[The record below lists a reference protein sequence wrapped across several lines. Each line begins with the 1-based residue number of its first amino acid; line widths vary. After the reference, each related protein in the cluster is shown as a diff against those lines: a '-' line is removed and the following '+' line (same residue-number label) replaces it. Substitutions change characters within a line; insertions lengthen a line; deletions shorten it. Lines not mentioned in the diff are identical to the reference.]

1 MNDTVNGRL
10 SGLDHLRAF
19 AITYVFFYHYQ
30 SLFPHPDW
38 LERLA
43 DFGWTGVDLF
53 FVLSGYLMGG
63 QLLRQVATTQHV
75 GITDFY
81 IKRFF
86 RIVPV
91 YLVVVA
97 AYFLFP
103 AVREFSTIP
112 PLWKF
117 LTFTQNLALDVPNGH
132 AFSHAWSLCVEEHFY
147 LVLPI
152 LVTWLGT
159 SHTSKPVRAGWIAVL
174 MLIGG
179 MAIRALAWLEWVD
192 QSHIATW
199 WEWVYFPTYA
209 RLDGLMIG
217 VSAAALQIFRPG
229 QWNGLTRRWPL
240 LLGASLVPLSISWVL
255 SSDRASLSFSV
266 FGFPLVA
273 MGFGLLLVV
282 FLAPGCLLSRMP
294 LAVTSR
300 VAGWSYSIYLTHK
313 MVIHLSQLAIQR
325 VGLNASSNW
334 ALALSAIAALIV
346 AATMYRVVE
355 RPFLALREAL
365 LKKRLLESSHVSVR
379 LEC

>member
-1 MNDTVNGRL
+1 MNDAVNGRL

-38 LERLA
+38 LESLG

-53 FVLSGYLMGG
+53 FVLSGYLMGS
-63 QLLRQVATTQHV
+63 QLLRQAVTTQHV
-75 GITDFY
+75 GITEFY
-81 IKRFF
+81 IKRLF

-103 AVREFSTIP
+103 GIREFSTIP

-117 LTFTQNLALDVPNGH
+117 LTFTQNLALDVPNAH

-152 LVTWLGT
+152 LVAWL
-159 SHTSKPVRAGWIAVL
+159 SMPRKSKPVSAGWIAL
-174 MLIGG
+174 SILIGG
-179 MAIRALAWLEWVD
+179 MAIRALAWFEWVD
-192 QSHIATW
+192 QSHIASW
-199 WEWVYFPTYA
+199 WEWIYFPTYA

-229 QWNGLTRRWPL
+229 QWNWLTRRWPL
-240 LLGASLVPLSISWVL
+240 LSGASLVPLCISCVL
-255 SSDRASLSFSV
+255 SSHKTSLIFSV
-266 FGFPLVA
+266 LGFPLVA
-273 MGFGLLLVV
+273 IGFGLLLMAC
-282 FLAPGCLLSRMP
+282 LSPGCFLYRTRLT
-294 LAVTSR
+294 VTSR
-300 VAGWSYSIYLTHK
+300 LAAWSYSIYLSHK
-313 MVIHLSQLAIQR
+313 VVIHLCQLAAHR
-325 VGLNASSNW
+325 AGFDASGN
-334 ALALSAIAALIV
+334 LALSASIVAALVV

-355 RPFLALREAL
+355 RPFLALREVL
-365 LKKRLLESSHVSVR
+365 LSRRRSIVSDVSAR
-379 LEC
+379 PI